1 MFWVNNN
8 EETFDISWSMKHECE
23 KESKLSIEERLGIE
37 ELAVVMMTFYTDGID
52 DYDELI
58 SALNG

>member
-1 MFWVNNN
+1 
-8 EETFDISWSMKHECE
+8 MKHECE

-52 DYDELI
+52 DYDELVDTHEGI
-58 SALNG
+58 QFHNKPKL

>member
-1 MFWVNNN
+1 
-8 EETFDISWSMKHECE
+8 MKHECE